1 MSEISVQWIKEL
13 TKKGLIEFSGHALD
27 RMIEREIEDKK
38 VIECI
43 LYGKVIEIQTNF
55 EDIHV
60 LFQEATDKNPEIYV
74 VVAASYPYPVVV
86 TVCKTDSEVW
96 EEINGLL
103 KRRSKK

>member
-1 MSEISVQWIKEL
+1 
-13 TKKGLIEFSGHALD
+13 
-27 RMIEREIEDKK
+27 

-103 KRRSKK
+103 KRRRKK

>member
-1 MSEISVQWIKEL
+1 MNEISVQWIKEL
-13 TKKGLIEFSGHALD
+13 TKKGFIEFSGHALD

-43 LYGKVIEIQTNF
+43 LYGKVIEIQTSF

-103 KRRSKK
+103 KRRVKK